1 MNDLFD
7 TIYYYTNNF
16 YSIELDNYM
25 YATVPGY
32 LHVGM
37 VMVIT
42 TCLACVFYYYIFKPI
57 RKQNPWWFMTAIVNA
72 LINLGYALWY
82 TLTPLINNEIE
93 PSQEW
98 TNLDC
103 IFFGVTN
110 ILWSFAF
117 FVLFSLLIK
126 WWSPSKY
133 APFRKF

>member
-1 MNDLFD
+1 MNDLFN
-7 TIYYYTNNF
+7 TIYYYTNDF

-25 YATVPGY
+25 YETVPGY
-32 LHVGM
+32 LHVGL

-42 TCLACVFYYYIFKPI
+42 TCILCGLYYYLFKPI
-57 RKQNPWWFMTAIVNA
+57 RKQNLGWFITAIVNA
-72 LINLGYALWY
+72 FINLGYALWY
-82 TLTPLINNEIE
+82 TITPLINNEIN
-93 PSQEW
+93 PSEEW
-98 TNLDC
+98 TYLDAA
-103 IFFGVTN
+103 FFGVTD